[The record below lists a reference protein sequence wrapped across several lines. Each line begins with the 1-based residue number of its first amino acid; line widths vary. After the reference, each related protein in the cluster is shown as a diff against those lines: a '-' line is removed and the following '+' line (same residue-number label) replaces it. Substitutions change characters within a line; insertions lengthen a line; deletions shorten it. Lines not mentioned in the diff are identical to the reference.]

1 MNARQDRLIENLL
14 VAKAMVLDLP
24 KSAFAKDLG
33 YYANSPMVER
43 GPHACGATACFGGWV
58 AVHPHFQKQG
68 VRPDDLGA
76 PTKKGSNISG
86 ISRDLFGNFS
96 MFCGGGWATVH
107 CGDPDFDEKKEVLA
121 RIDRALEQVFEG
133 LYSS

>member
-24 KSAFAKDLG
+24 KSAFAMNLG
-33 YYANSPMVER
+33 YYANTPMAER

-76 PTKKGSNISG
+76 PTKGVSDVYDISH
-86 ISRDLFGNFS
+86 DLFGNGC
-96 MFCGGGWATVH
+96 MFDGGGWATVR
-107 CGDPDFDEKKEVLA
+107 CSDPDFDEKKEVLA
-121 RIDRALEQVFEG
+121 RIDWALEQVFAG
-133 LYSS
+133 LSS